1 MVQFVVA
8 MLRLFVDDR
17 FKGTSNYQ
25 SYNQLSFLQPGVHMK
40 LASWILVAAA
50 TTLGGCA
57 STSSTS
63 AGWAFLLTNA
73 VDPVTATA
81 APGTSKTGEACVHN
95 ILGILAVGDASIE
108 KAKKQA
114 DIKVVSTVDRDVFR
128 ILGFY
133 GKSCTIVKGE

>member
-1 MVQFVVA
+1 
-8 MLRLFVDDR
+8 
-17 FKGTSNYQ
+17 
-25 SYNQLSFLQPGVHMK
+25 MK
-40 LASWILVAAA
+40 LASWVLLAAA
-50 TTLGGCA
+50 ATLGGCA

-63 AGWAFLLTNA
+63 AGWATLYTNA

-81 APGTSKTGEACVHN
+81 AAGNSKTGEACVHN
-95 ILGILAVGDASIE
+95 ILGIVALGDASIG